1 MNRIASIQHINLATS
16 QSRRNYVNLQTLETK
31 ILRPNNS
38 STNNKIVWYHH
49 HTTRSSNVLRH
60 NKPCPS
66 HRFPHYST
74 VGASFF
80 SRPFSGTTASQSH
93 NKDQQRLPHDV
104 GGSSDF
110 LGSIVPADNDD
121 DDDNNTDHLQAWE
134 RECHAL
140 FAVLASKAF
149 FNTDQ
154 LRRTI
159 EALTPHQ
166 YASWSYYG
174 RWSAAMAT
182 LLLDRGLIS
191 DNDLRGALFGTT
203 IETNPLSS
211 QQEEVAVS
219 RFRPGDTVRV
229 KSYQQ
234 GVEWRRP
241 HIRTPGYIYGVKG
254 RIVDACGKFGD
265 PSFLAFG
272 IEAPKIWLYR
282 VVRENTFS
290 SAPFF
295 VGDVGF

>member
-1 MNRIASIQHINLATS
+1 MLHRNRIASIHINFATS
-16 QSRRNYVNLQTLETK
+16 QRRRNYDNLQKLETK
-31 ILRPNNS
+31 SLRPNNS
-38 STNNKIVWYHH
+38 TSKILWYHH
-49 HTTRSSNVLRH
+49 RSSKVLQ
-60 NKPCPS
+60 NKTFLS
-66 HRFPHYST
+66 NFPHYSA
-74 VGASFF
+74 GASF
-80 SRPFSGTTASQSH
+80 SRSFSGTMSLS
-93 NKDQQRLPHDV
+93 NKGQQRLPHDL

-110 LGSIVPADNDD
+110 LGSIPVDD
-121 DDDNNTDHLQAWE
+121 TDTRDDHLQAWE

-154 LRRTI
+154 LRRAV

-174 RWSAAMAT
+174 T

-191 DNDLRGALFGTT
+191 DDDLRGALFGKT
-203 IETNPLSS
+203 IENRLSS
-211 QQEEVAVS
+211 QQEVS
-219 RFRPGDTVRV
+219 RFRPGDMVRV

-254 RIVDACGKFGD
+254 RIVDVCGKFGD

-272 IEAPKIWLYR
+272 IEPPKIWLYR
-282 VVRENTFS
+282 VVRSNFS
-290 SAPFF
+290 PTPFF
-295 VGDVGF
+295 GVGDVGLKCFCSLQLI